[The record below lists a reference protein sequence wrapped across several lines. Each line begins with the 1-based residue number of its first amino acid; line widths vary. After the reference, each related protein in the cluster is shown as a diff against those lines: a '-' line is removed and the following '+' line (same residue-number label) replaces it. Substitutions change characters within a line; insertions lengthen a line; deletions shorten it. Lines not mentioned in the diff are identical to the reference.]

1 MIRKSPDFQSGVK
14 YAYMDYIAI
23 CGQLGRKQDAL
34 EKPEVRCSDDTEV
47 AAPSADT
54 AWQKVLKDDPGAS
67 AQTFE
72 DWYRMWNFRDE
83 DIAKIMDGV
92 YKSGVA
98 KVQPVEAQDHH
109 TGAGAEQ

>member
-1 MIRKSPDFQSGVK
+1 MDAFSPADPAIRVAAPKRPTASK
-14 YAYMDYIAI
+14 N
-23 CGQLGRKQDAL
+23 LRRKQDAL
-34 EKPEVRCSDDTEV
+34 EKPEVRCPVMTTEV

-83 DIAKIMDGV
+83 DI
-92 YKSGVA
+92 
-98 KVQPVEAQDHH
+98 
-109 TGAGAEQ
+109 GALQVRRG

>member
-1 MIRKSPDFQSGVK
+1 MTPKSQRRF
-14 YAYMDYIAI
+14 
-23 CGQLGRKQDAL
+23 
-34 EKPEVRCSDDTEV
+34 
-47 AAPSADT
+47 ADT

-83 DIAKIMDGV
+83 DIAKLMDGV

-109 TGAGAEQ
+109 TKAGAER